1 VIIFS
6 NVFCAGAGIVF
17 LIVANTAHKPAPLF
31 AAISFVVLVVSC
43 ILPFL
48 MPSPPIP
55 MSTEL
60 ALVSMHILGAAVL
73 VPLLITFGLRRET

>member
-1 VIIFS
+1 
-6 NVFCAGAGIVF
+6 
-17 LIVANTAHKPAPLF
+17 LF